1 MLLYCIGVF
10 LCGVLGFAFH
20 SVQFSPQKVWGL
32 ENDWDKVREETK
44 FGWGGGTLI
53 EICALNFCN

>member
-44 FGWGGGTLI
+44 FGWGG
-53 EICALNFCN
+53 ER